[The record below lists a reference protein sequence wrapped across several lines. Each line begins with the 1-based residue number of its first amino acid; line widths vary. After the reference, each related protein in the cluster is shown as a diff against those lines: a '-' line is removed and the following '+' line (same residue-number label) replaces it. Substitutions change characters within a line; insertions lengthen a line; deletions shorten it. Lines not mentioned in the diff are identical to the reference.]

1 MPMHA
6 SNALRALP
14 GLALLTSLSLFA
26 PSAVQAEPTADTLF
40 LAGFEDG
47 EIAPPSSVELAFANE
62 TTMRIDQGAGSAYR
76 FDALWVDFN
85 GDGCYGA
92 FLFSHGDASTSRLWE
107 NRCDGSSSFVLRSNA
122 AVNYRIA
129 SPTFPRGSGWLTL
142 LDFNGDG
149 RQDFWMWD
157 ADSLAARYV
166 NATASVSSVPFFG
179 SKEEACTDHCTF
191 ADIDGDS
198 QLDILHPDG
207 SVENMA
213 HQTLI
218 GPASGPDGE
227 VIAMDVDGDG
237 WMGIVQ
243 PQLGGYWH
251 NDGGQLSWR
260 DANLVGVP
268 EHYAVADFDNDGDM
282 DLFTLNSDVPGGSP
296 GRIFRN
302 NAGTSFSD
310 VTSGSGID
318 QIDFQS
324 WFSEYG
330 NSVAADVNND
340 GWQDLIVAGASY
352 SPSVIILRNTG
363 NMNFV
368 ISDANLGRAGTGSEA
383 YKSRASVAD
392 FDNDGR
398 LDIVK
403 TQVDTNVGIWRNTTA
418 ANGHWMKVRVRGEG
432 LNSDGVGADVRWYRR
447 GTSML
452 ASHMSV
458 RTSPQH
464 PQTWLHTGLGAN
476 TRIDL
481 EVQWPNGGP
490 TYRYNDLPVNQEVI
504 VYPNGCLVQDW
515 QPGNGWSLSAPGGCS
530 S

>member
-1 MPMHA
+1 MHA
-6 SNALRALP
+6 SNALRALS
-14 GLALLTSLSLFA
+14 GLVLVTSMSMFA
-26 PSAVQAEPTADTLF
+26 PTAAQAEPTADTLF
-40 LAGFEDG
+40 LAGFEGG
-47 EIAPPSSVELAFANE
+47 ETQPPSSVALAFQNE
-62 TTMRIDQGAGSAYR
+62 TDLRTDQTPNSAYR
-76 FDALWVDFN
+76 FDALWTDFN
-85 GDGCYGA
+85 GDGCYEP
-92 FLFSHGDASTSRLWE
+92 FIFSHGDTTTSRFWV
-107 NRCDGSSSFVLRSNA
+107 NRCDGTNTFVLADNSEI
-122 AVNYRIA
+122 NYPIT
-129 SPTFPRGSGWLTL
+129 SPEFPRGSGWLTL

-166 NATASVSSVPFFG
+166 NATTSGSSVPYFG
-179 SKEEACTDHCTF
+179 SKEDACNDHCTF
-191 ADIDGDS
+191 ADIDGDN

-218 GPASGPDGE
+218 GPASGPEGE
-227 VIAMDVDGDG
+227 VIALDVDGDG

-251 NDGGQLSWR
+251 NNDGQLSWR
-260 DANLVGVP
+260 DASLVGVP

-282 DLFTLNSDVPGGSP
+282 DLFTLNSAVPGGSP
-296 GRIFRN
+296 ARIFRN
-302 NAGTSFSD
+302 NSGNSFTD
-310 VTSGSGID
+310 VTNGSGID
-318 QIDFQS
+318 EIGFQS
-324 WFSEYG
+324 WYSEYG
-330 NSVAADVNND
+330 NSMAADVNND
-340 GWQDLIVAGASY
+340 GWQDVIVAGSSY
-352 SPSVIILRNTG
+352 APSVIILRNTG
-363 NMNFV
+363 DMHFV
-368 ISDANLGRAGTGSEA
+368 ISDVDLGKAGTGSVA

-403 TQVDTNVGIWRNTTA
+403 TQVSTNVGIWRNTTPT
-418 ANGHWMKVRVRGEG
+418 NGHWMKVRVRGEG
-432 LNSDGVGADVRWYRR
+432 LNTDGVGADVRWYRH

-476 TRIDL
+476 TRVDL

-490 TYRYNDLPVNQEVI
+490 TYRFNDLSVNQEVI
-504 VYPNGCLVQDW
+504 VYPNGCLIEQW
-515 QPGNGWSLSAPGGCS
+515 QPGNGWPLTAPASCGN
-530 S
+530 